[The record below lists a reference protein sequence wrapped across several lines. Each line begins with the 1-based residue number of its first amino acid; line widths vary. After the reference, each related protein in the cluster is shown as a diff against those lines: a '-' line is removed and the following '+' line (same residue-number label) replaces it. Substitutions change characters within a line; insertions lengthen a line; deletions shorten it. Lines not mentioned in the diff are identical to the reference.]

1 MTRDPAQEL
10 YTLLEREV
18 RTPREKLPLD
28 AFLPAAEAIL
38 SAIAR
43 PVAAPPPPDA
53 PEPAPG
59 AALRQI
65 LGAPA
70 SGEEMP
76 AEPPAPPRRRRN
88 APVNEREKSLEEE
101 VAEFMSRSSRAL
113 APDPEQQ

>member
-18 RTPREKLPLD
+18 RSPKDRLPLD
-28 AFLPAAEAIL
+28 AFLPAADAIL

-43 PVAAPPPPDA
+43 PVAAPPPPEA

-65 LGAPA
+65 LGAP
-70 SGEEMP
+70 GPEEEMP
-76 AEPPAPPRRRRN
+76 AEPPPPPRRRRC
-88 APVNEREKSLEEE
+88 APATEREKSLEEE

-113 APDPEQQ
+113 APDPEQ

>member
-28 AFLPAAEAIL
+28 AFLPAADSIL

-43 PVAAPPPPDA
+43 PIAPAPPPDA
-53 PEPAPG
+53 PEPVPG

-65 LGAPA
+65 LGAP
-70 SGEEMP
+70 GPEEP
-76 AEPPAPPRRRRN
+76 AEPPPPPRRRRS
-88 APVNEREKSLEEE
+88 APSNEREKSLEEE
-101 VAEFMSRSSRAL
+101 VAEFMNRSNRAL
-113 APDPEQQ
+113 APDPES

>member
-28 AFLPAAEAIL
+28 SFLPAADAIL

-43 PVAAPPPPDA
+43 PVAAPPPPEA
-53 PEPAPG
+53 PEPVPG

-65 LGAPA
+65 LGARG
-70 SGEEMP
+70 SEEEMP
-76 AEPPAPPRRRRN
+76 AEPPPPPRRRRS
-88 APVNEREKSLEEE
+88 AQVSEREKSLEEE
-101 VAEFMSRSSRAL
+101 VAEFMNRSSRAL
-113 APDPEQQ
+113 APDPEQ

>member
-76 AEPPAPPRRRRN
+76 AEPPPPRRRRN

>member
-10 YTLLEREV
+10 YALLEREV

-43 PVAAPPPPDA
+43 PVAPPPPPDA
-53 PEPAPG
+53 PEPVPG

-65 LGAPA
+65 LGRPA

-76 AEPPAPPRRRRN
+76 AEPPPPPRRRRN
-88 APVNEREKSLEEE
+88 APVSDREKSLEEE
-101 VAEFMSRSSRAL
+101 VAEFMNSSSRAL
-113 APDPEQQ
+113 APDPEQ

>member
-28 AFLPAAEAIL
+28 AFLPAADAIL

-70 SGEEMP
+70 PAEETP
-76 AEPPAPPRRRRN
+76 AEPPPTPRRRRS
-88 APVNEREKSLEEE
+88 AQAAEPQKSLEEE
-101 VAEFMSRSSRAL
+101 VAEFMNSSSRAL
-113 APDPEQQ
+113 APDPEQ

>member
-18 RTPREKLPLD
+18 RSPREKLPLD
-28 AFLPAAEAIL
+28 AFLPAANSIL

-43 PVAAPPPPDA
+43 PIAAPPPPEA
-53 PEPAPG
+53 PDPAPG

-65 LGAPA
+65 LGAP
-70 SGEEMP
+70 GPEEET
-76 AEPPAPPRRRRN
+76 AAGPPPPPRRRRS

-101 VAEFMSRSSRAL
+101 VAEFMKSSNRAL
-113 APDPEQQ
+113 APDPES

>member
-28 AFLPAAEAIL
+28 AFLPAADAIL

-43 PVAAPPPPDA
+43 PIAPAPPPDA
-53 PEPAPG
+53 PEPVPG

-65 LGAPA
+65 LGAP
-70 SGEEMP
+70 GPEEMP
-76 AEPPAPPRRRRN
+76 AEPPPPPRRRRS
-88 APVNEREKSLEEE
+88 APSNEREKSLEEE
-101 VAEFMSRSSRAL
+101 VAEFMNRSNRAL
-113 APDPEQQ
+113 APDPES